1 MESKENTEKIGNTEK
16 FEKTDKMVKT
26 QRFDFIVVGSGFG
39 GSVSALRLAQKGY
52 RVAVLESGKRWTSKD
67 FAETNWNLRKYLWMP
82 YLGMY
87 GIQRLNLLRDF
98 FLVSGSGVGGGSLVY
113 GATLYR
119 PDASVLSGPGF
130 AELGGEEAL
139 QPFYDIATY
148 MLGVSRNPNV
158 SESDRILK
166 EIAEEMGVGSTF
178 RPTPVGIF
186 FGDGK
191 GKGQSVP
198 DPFFDGEGPDR
209 SGCVYCGGCLVGCRY
224 NAKNTL
230 DRNYLFLA
238 EKLGV
243 TVIPETKAIELL
255 PLNPEGKPVRKAT
268 AEIDGRYGW
277 LIRTKRTTA
286 FFPGITE
293 FRADSVILSAGVMG
307 TLGLLLKMKDQG
319 VLPQLSDRLGDRVRT
334 NSETVLAVTSRR
346 RDADYSKGVAI
357 SSSFHPEEG
366 THIEPVR
373 YPAGSDFFGLISSAM
388 VDGYRFRAL
397 RFLLTAL
404 IRPLYFLRA
413 MNPFGFARRSLILLV
428 MQSFENGL
436 RLVRRRRLIWPFT
449 KSLTSTLT
457 SGEPTPVYIPV
468 ANQVAHRVARK
479 IDGFPRSS
487 INDSL
492 LGAPITGHIMG
503 GCTMGKTAEEGV
515 IDLENRVFGVQNLRV
530 VDASMIPVNLGVNPS
545 LTITALS
552 ERAMSLIPPKNGEQ
566 KLFSFEKR
574 LQFDRWLTGSI
585 NHLTDRL
592 AKKV

>member
-1 MESKENTEKIGNTEK
+1 
-16 FEKTDKMVKT
+16 
-26 QRFDFIVVGSGFG
+26 
-39 GSVSALRLAQKGY
+39 
-52 RVAVLESGKRWTSKD
+52 
-67 FAETNWNLRKYLWMP
+67 
-82 YLGMY
+82 
-87 GIQRLNLLRDF
+87 
-98 FLVSGSGVGGGSLVY
+98 
-113 GATLYR
+113 
-119 PDASVLSGPGF
+119 
-130 AELGGEEAL
+130 
-139 QPFYDIATY
+139 

-492 LGAPITGHIMG
+492 LEAPITGHIMG

-552 ERAMSLIPPKNGEQ
+552 ERAMSLIPPKDGKQ